1 MTQKELD
8 EIEIEARKITLHY
21 YWKDW
26 DPDKC
31 LKWYNRLVH
40 RFHLIV
46 CLTPVLVMFTV
57 FCLAE
62 KMWPT
67 FGMIELVA
75 GVVIFWEG
83 LRLFMVWF
91 INKGTILVMEE
102 LIENAKKAK
111 DKEGET
117 GENGEPNNEGGKD
130 NCGFNGS

>member
-8 EIEIEARKITLHY
+8 EMEIEARKIVLHH

-40 RFHLIV
+40 RFHLMV
-46 CLTPVLVMFTV
+46 CITPLLVMFTV

-91 INKGTILVMEE
+91 INNATIGVMKIM
-102 LIENAKKAK
+102 IEDAEKK
-111 DKEGET
+111 DKEGST
-117 GENGEPNNEGGKD
+117 GGNGESDNEGRED
-130 NCGFNGS
+130 NGGFNGP

>member
-8 EIEIEARKITLHY
+8 EMEIEARKITLHY

-31 LKWYNRLVH
+31 LKRYNWLV
-40 RFHLIV
+40 RRIPLVV
-46 CLTPVLVMFTV
+46 CLTPTLVVLTV

-75 GVVIFWEG
+75 VVVIFWEG

-91 INKGTILVMEE
+91 INNATIGVMKIM
-102 LIENAKKAK
+102 IEDAEKKAK
-111 DKEGET
+111 EGNT
-117 GENGEPNNEGGKD
+117 GENGEPDNEGRKD
-130 NCGFNGS
+130 NGGFNGP